1 MVKKKT
7 HKQKKITR
15 RESLAAMGGIAAGA
29 VGLKNISFAKTIKKP
44 AGKLPNIIWFIGDD
58 VSKPDH
64 GCYGNPVKTP
74 NIDTLAENGTRFT
87 SAFATSPS
95 CSPSRTSM
103 FTGEYPHTAG
113 AKDLHSTLP
122 PGTTILPSMLKEK
135 GYFTGNCAK
144 LHLGPVGEKQFDKI
158 YQNATG
164 WKDFAQVRPKD
175 KPFFLSIGFNEA
187 HRPFQKNLIKNPH
200 SPDKV
205 VVPAYLAD
213 IPEVREELAL
223 YYDEISYMDAEI
235 GRVLNWLDEEG
246 LAENTL
252 ILYFGDQGKP
262 FPRAKTTL
270 YDSGLGVPL
279 IARWKGKIPEG
290 NVQNG
295 LISLIDL
302 TPSMLEI
309 LGIDSNKDFEGK
321 DMSKL
326 FFDSGAKGREYIFAE
341 RNWHNNDDRIRCARS
356 SRYKL
361 IRNYYPQEPFLH
373 ASDLVG
379 SKSYQGMLPL
389 LDAGKLTKQQMLIF
403 RAIRPPEELYDTKTD
418 PNEFENLVYRSEYQ
432 NILKDMR
439 DALDGWVR
447 ETKDDFPPKR
457 MINNINPRTAE
468 RLIEERNPVPRK

>member
-87 SAFATSPS
+87 SAFATAPS

-122 PGTTILPSMLKEK
+122 PCTTILPSMLKEK

-213 IPEVREELAL
+213 IDEVRDELAL

-235 GRVLNWLDEEG
+235 GRVLNWMDEEG

-252 ILYFGDQGKP
+252 ILYFGDQGMP

-270 YDSGLGVPL
+270 YDSGIGVPL
-279 IARWKGKIPEG
+279 ITRWKGTIPEG
-290 NVQNG
+290 NVQDG
-295 LISLIDL
+295 LISLVDL
-302 TPSMLEI
+302 TPIMLEI
-309 LGIDSNKDFEGK
+309 AGITPINDIQGKRLMKMLFDADAEGRK
-321 DMSKL
+321 
-326 FFDSGAKGREYIFAE
+326 YIFSE
-341 RNWHNNDDRIRCARS
+341 RNWHDNDDHIRCVRNK
-356 SRYKL
+356 RYKY
-361 IRNYYPQEPFLH
+361 IRNYYPEEPFIH
-373 ASDLVG
+373 AADITRGESC
-379 SKSYQGMLPL
+379 QGMLRL

-403 RAIRPPEELYDTKTD
+403 RSLRPSDELYDIKSD
-418 PNEFENLVYRSEYQ
+418 PNEFENFAYRSEYQ
-432 NILKDMR
+432 NILNEMR
-439 DALDGWVR
+439 GVLDGWVT
-447 ETKDDFPPKR
+447 ETNDVSPNERMVNYFNHRTGER
-457 MINNINPRTAE
+457 MIKGRE
-468 RLIEERNPVPRK
+468 PVLRK